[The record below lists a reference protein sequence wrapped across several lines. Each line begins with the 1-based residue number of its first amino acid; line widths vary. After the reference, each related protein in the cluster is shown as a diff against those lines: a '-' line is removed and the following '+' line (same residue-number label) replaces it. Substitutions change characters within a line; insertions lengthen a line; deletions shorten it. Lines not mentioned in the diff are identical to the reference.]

1 MVPRI
6 DSTATSL
13 ENYWSH
19 CGSHG
24 NLIKMTTEILTK
36 ILICILIYK
45 STVNVLFLGKIKQ
58 TVPLWGS
65 AAIQKSNNW
74 KDRNEQWNNNKFVMR
89 CLASNYKSKFHQ
101 ATFLAVFDLQW
112 TLAIR
117 NSRETGNL
125 FDILAI
131 TSSVQ
136 NLACIKFGDWQK
148 SVFLAGIKFGQLK
161 DLLNLAWMY
170 FGE

>member
-1 MVPRI
+1 
-6 DSTATSL
+6 
-13 ENYWSH
+13 
-19 CGSHG
+19 
-24 NLIKMTTEILTK
+24 
-36 ILICILIYK
+36 
-45 STVNVLFLGKIKQ
+45 
-58 TVPLWGS
+58 
-65 AAIQKSNNW
+65 
-74 KDRNEQWNNNKFVMR
+74 MR

-101 ATFLAVFDLQW
+101 ATFLAVFNLQW

-117 NSRETGNL
+117 NSKETGNL

-161 DLLNLAWMY
+161 DLLNWCGFTLVNSKETFSTCFLCEHRQEA
-170 FGE
+170 FSTRT